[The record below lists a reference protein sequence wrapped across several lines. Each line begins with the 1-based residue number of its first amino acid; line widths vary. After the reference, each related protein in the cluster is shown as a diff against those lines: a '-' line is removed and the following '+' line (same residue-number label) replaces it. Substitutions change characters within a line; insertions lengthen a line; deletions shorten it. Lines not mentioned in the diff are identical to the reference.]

1 MLRFNPNLR
10 WLYTELPMLDRYAAA
25 ARAGFRGVEVAFP
38 YEHSARDI
46 AKILD
51 DNGLTL
57 VQILTPCNW
66 EAGERGIAALPGRE
80 KDFRASVQVAI
91 EYAVQVGKPL
101 VHAMAGNLEP
111 GMSRELCRD
120 TFLANIDYAAGIA
133 AREGLTIILEPC
145 CSDRFPDYFYHR
157 LDEGVDIIRTVGRAN
172 VKLCYD
178 TYHVQ
183 SEEGSLVS
191 RLRAVYDHVG
201 HIQVGDVPG
210 RGEPGTGEIRFP
222 FILDEI
228 ERLGWSGWIGC
239 EYTPS
244 TLDTNDALSWA
255 GSYSIARPAK

>member
-80 KDFRASVQVAI
+80 KDFRSSVQVAI

-111 GMSRELCRD
+111 GMYQDSGQRKRQTLLR
-120 TFLANIDYAAGIA
+120 
-133 AREGLTIILEPC
+133 
-145 CSDRFPDYFYHR
+145 H
-157 LDEGVDIIRTVGRAN
+157 
-172 VKLCYD
+172 
-178 TYHVQ
+178 
-183 SEEGSLVS
+183 VS
-191 RLRAVYDHVG
+191 RSKR
-201 HIQVGDVPG
+201 
-210 RGEPGTGEIRFP
+210 RG
-222 FILDEI
+222 L
-228 ERLGWSGWIGC
+228 
-239 EYTPS
+239 
-244 TLDTNDALSWA
+244 
-255 GSYSIARPAK
+255 ARQPVACCV